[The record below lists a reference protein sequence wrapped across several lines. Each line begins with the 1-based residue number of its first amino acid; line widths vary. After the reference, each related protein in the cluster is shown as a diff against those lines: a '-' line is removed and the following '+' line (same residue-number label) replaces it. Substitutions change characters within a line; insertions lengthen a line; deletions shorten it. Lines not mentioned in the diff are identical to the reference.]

1 MFKKI
6 IEFPISGKNYMEFI
20 NPSSEDSLSLIKP
33 PQDYIHIY
41 ASRLS
46 DLDWL
51 NLLIKSINEP
61 FIDGIELP
69 RFPSDD
75 IQRQFVGK
83 SGESTLQEA
92 FNFYCILKK
101 YLSDFDRTLMPDS
114 QILDFGCGWGRIIR
128 FFIKDVRGENLYG
141 VDIDPEMISLCQ
153 ETVRYGN
160 YNLVHPLPPSELPC
174 ESFDVIYAYSVFSH
188 LNEQASFQWVE
199 EFYRILKPGGLLF
212 VTTQGRS
219 FIDDCRYCR
228 EHPNLESPWHQ
239 ALATAFVDSEA
250 VYQAYDRGEF
260 LHHPTGGGSAQ
271 SSSFYGETL
280 IPPGYVEREWTRFF
294 SFRDFVDDRSILGQA
309 LIVMQKPLS
318 YLSEIDPELEI
329 SHSLLVE
336 QTQKNMIKWL
346 DNKTL
351 EIDEV
356 RFLVTSDTQEMLENN
371 SQGSLFVLVKAQTM
385 ISKYL
390 SLKAEN
396 PKKIFEIGIFKGG
409 SCVFFH
415 KSFNPEKLVAV
426 DYNQNPVAALDKYI
440 EESNISDKVKPYY
453 GVDQSDP
460 QKMLEILES
469 EFPKK
474 DIDLV
479 IDDGSHFLME
489 TKASFN
495 LIFPYLRTEGIYIIE
510 DWGWAH
516 YPSEIW
522 QEGGGV
528 WRDKPA
534 LTNLVIELMMLSVS
548 RSDIVSEIVIEAN
561 MIFVKRGGA
570 ILNPKKFDI
579 SNFYL
584 CRGKHFC
591 EQPLNRQ
598 PVDHESGESESQL
611 KPSSNLTSTKA
622 NVLSNPMNKTDT
634 KVTILTEALEL
645 HKIQADLERS
655 RIWLEQVQQELFPHP

>member
-1 MFKKI
+1 
-6 IEFPISGKNYMEFI
+6 MEFI
-20 NPSSEDSLSLIKP
+20 DPSSESALFLSKQH
-33 PQDYIHIY
+33 QDCLHIH
-41 ASRLS
+41 ASHLS

-51 NLLIKSINEP
+51 NLLIKSISEP

-69 RFPSDD
+69 RVPSDD

-92 FNFYCILKK
+92 FSFYCILKK
-101 YLSDFDRTLMPDS
+101 YLSDFERFLRPDS
-114 QILDFGCGWGRIIR
+114 RILDFGCGWGRIIR
-128 FFIKDVRGENLYG
+128 FFIKDVLQENLYG
-141 VDIDPEMISLCQ
+141 VDIDPEMISFCQ
-153 ETVRYGN
+153 KSVRYGK
-160 YNLVHPLPPSELPC
+160 YDLVKPLPPSELPC

-188 LNEQASFQWVE
+188 LNEQASFQWIE

-212 VTTQGRS
+212 LTTQGRS

-228 EHPNLESPWHQ
+228 EHPDLQNPWHQ
-239 ALATAFVDSEA
+239 ALATAFIDSEA
-250 VYQAYDRGEF
+250 TYQAYDKGDF
-260 LHHPTGGGSAQ
+260 LHARTGGGSAQ

-294 SFRDFVDDRSILGQA
+294 SFRDFVDDRNILGQA
-309 LIVMQKPLS
+309 LIVMQKPLL
-318 YLSEIDPELEI
+318 YISERETNLEA

-336 QTQKNMIKWL
+336 ETPKNMIKWI

-351 EIDEV
+351 EIDQV

-371 SQGSLFVLVKAQTM
+371 SKGSMFVLIKAPSM
-385 ISKYL
+385 ISQYL
-390 SLKAEN
+390 SLKSEGH
-396 PKKIFEIGIFKGG
+396 KKIFEIGIFKGG
-409 SCVFFH
+409 SCVFLH
-415 KSFNPEKLVAV
+415 KSFDPEKLVAV
-426 DYNQNPVAALDKYI
+426 DYNQTPVEALDKYI

-460 QKMLEILES
+460 QKMLEILER
-469 EFPKK
+469 EFPNK

-479 IDDGSHFLME
+479 IDDGSHFLRE

-522 QEGGGV
+522 QNGGGV

-561 MIFVKRGGA
+561 MVFVKRGGA
-570 ILNPKKFDI
+570 ILNPEDFDI
-579 SNFYL
+579 SNLYFSRNKCFL
-584 CRGKHFC
+584 
-591 EQPLNRQ
+591 EQPLNREQ
-598 PVDHESGESESQL
+598 VDERSGSSEFQL
-611 KPSSNLTSTKA
+611 KSNFNLTSTISNHELSKQM
-622 NVLSNPMNKTDT
+622 NVIDT
-634 KVTILTEALEL
+634 EVTIFTNSLEID
-645 HKIQADLERS
+645 KIRADLERS
-655 RIWLEQVQQELFPHP
+655 RIWLEQVQQELFPPP